1 MFRCPVALQRREG
14 EIAVEISVMDPVD
27 TLVAQCT
34 WAVKKNNYF
43 RHH

>member
-14 EIAVEISVMDPVD
+14 EIAVEISAMDPVD

-34 WAVKKNNYF
+34 LLQNKF
-43 RHH
+43 FCG